1 MTVWQYDE
9 YHKAGFHL
17 SAEVIVYFFSCGQE
31 MMWERIFKYE
41 PKEALNEEAQALVA
55 ANPQLL
61 SLALKASGK

>member
-1 MTVWQYDE
+1 
-9 YHKAGFHL
+9 
-17 SAEVIVYFFSCGQE
+17 

-61 SLALKASGK
+61 SRALKAAEK